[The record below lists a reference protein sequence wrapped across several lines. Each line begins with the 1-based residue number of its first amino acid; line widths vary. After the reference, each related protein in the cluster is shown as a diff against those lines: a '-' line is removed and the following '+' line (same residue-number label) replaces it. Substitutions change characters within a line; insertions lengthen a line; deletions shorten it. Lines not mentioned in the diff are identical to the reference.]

1 MWQLQQYKRKQK
13 HGAPQYCKKADEE
26 YIGDCLMKDKYD
38 LPTEEDLI
46 AVWEWLNTLPPKEAE
61 KLMEK
66 YYAKAIKERAAKG
79 D

>member
-1 MWQLQQYKRKQK
+1 
-13 HGAPQYCKKADEE
+13 
-26 YIGDCLMKDKYD
+26 MKDKDD
-38 LPTEEDLI
+38 LPTEENLI
-46 AVWEWLNTLPPKEAE
+46 AMWEWLNTLPPKEAE

>member
-1 MWQLQQYKRKQK
+1 M
-13 HGAPQYCKKADEE
+13 DEDE
-26 YIGDCLMKDKYD
+26 

-46 AVWEWLNTLPPKEAE
+46 VVWEWLNTLPPEEAE

-66 YYAKAIKERAAKG
+66 YYAKAIKERAAEG